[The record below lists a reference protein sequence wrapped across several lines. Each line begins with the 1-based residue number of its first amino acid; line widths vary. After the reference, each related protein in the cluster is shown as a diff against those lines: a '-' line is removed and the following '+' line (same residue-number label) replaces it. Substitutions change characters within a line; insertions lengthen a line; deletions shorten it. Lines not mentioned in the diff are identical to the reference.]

1 MYDESIYEKYPFF
14 NNIKME
20 NLIDSLTKV
29 IARRF
34 IIDYAHYLIRAH
46 KPYYFGIIDLDNFK
60 EINDSYGH
68 NSGDIVLEKFG
79 TTLAEFIGDR
89 GLVGRYGGDEFV
101 IIMEGFD
108 GYDEIHP
115 YIKNMVSGKTVV
127 RRNYKC
133 DDEEIFLT
141 ATFGLAGYPNDADNY
156 DELFLKADKALYR
169 GKLKGRNCYITYVD
183 EKHRDVDIS
192 QKAKL
197 SLPIIIDDI
206 SHIVE
211 SKKSFDTKV
220 LEIIRYLNYDI
231 LGTKDTLVI
240 SNDMRVIYPQTNIVL
255 TKLNFEMIDNI
266 LDVNGFV
273 AVNQRILIEP
283 YAKKLF
289 HTLRE
294 FGFHSFVI
302 SKIALNKKQY
312 GYLAVVENKNT
323 RVWQKQDMGL
333 IKYISKVL
341 AYLYEKKGD

>member
-20 NLIDSLTKV
+20 NLMDSLTKV

-34 IIDYAHYLIRAH
+34 IIDYAHYLIRDH

-68 NSGDIVLEKFG
+68 NTGDIVLEKFG
-79 TTLAEFIGDR
+79 TTLAEYIGDR

-101 IIMEGFD
+101 IIMENFE
-108 GYDEIHP
+108 GYDEIHT
-115 YIKNMVSGKTVV
+115 YIKNLVSSKTVV

-133 DDEEIFLT
+133 EDEDIFLT

-156 DELFLKADKALYR
+156 DELFIKADKALYR

-183 EKHRDVDIS
+183 EKHRDIDIS

-240 SNDMRVIYPQTNIVL
+240 SNDMRVIYPKTNIVL

-266 LDVNGFV
+266 LDVTGFV
-273 AVNQRILIEP
+273 AVNQRIDIEP

-289 HTLRE
+289 QTLRE

-302 SKIALNKKQY
+302 SKIALNKKKY